1 MKIKEDLL
9 IDELEKKEK
18 QIQELDERLKQVL
31 MKNETLQSTLKSL
44 YEKDDVFM
52 ANIRR
57 ENEERDNSLRLLQ
70 SELDKSTIQ
79 SYVVCFIT
87 IFKKL
92 TIKNNLNYRTVQL
105 FI

>member
-31 MKNETLQSTLKSL
+31 MKNETLQNTLKSL

-52 ANIRR
+52 ASIRR

-79 SYVVCFIT
+79 LYVICFIT
-87 IFKKL
+87 IENIIKKYYE
-92 TIKNNLNYRTVQL
+92 NNP
-105 FI
+105 F